1 MQRDVKA
8 GIYCSKAFCSPLF
21 TPFSHTYIVH
31 AVEQQG
37 TFMLYDSSVQS
48 MRRACFTNRRD
59 KWRWQCQWVFSVR
72 VERKEHDA
80 DHSVVAEAKVIWHKL
95 HHSLNMYWT
104 NSYIKFTFPNLEFL
118 CSRNWAIH
126 IPLHIPFKILLST
139 LMNIFIKGVLLQTIC
154 WITVSYRID
163 VIKSTDD
170 LLELSALLFAAE
182 GKVISKN
189 LDKY

>member
-1 MQRDVKA
+1 
-8 GIYCSKAFCSPLF
+8 
-21 TPFSHTYIVH
+21 
-31 AVEQQG
+31 
-37 TFMLYDSSVQS
+37 MLTILLS
-48 MRRACFTNRRD
+48 RRQ
-59 KWRWQCQWVFSVR
+59 KSWY
-72 VERKEHDA
+72 
-80 DHSVVAEAKVIWHKL
+80 KL

-139 LMNIFIKGVLLQTIC
+139 LINIFIKGVLLQTIC

-163 VIKSTDD
+163 VIKITDD
-170 LLELSALLFAAE
+170 LLERSALLFAAE

-189 LDKY
+189 LEKYETRFFETSVIFDISTLCNIQNTLHWIRRSVRI